1 MPPHRVDA
9 VVVGAGFAGLY
20 MLHLLRAE
28 GLSVQ
33 GIERGDGV
41 GGTWYWN
48 RYPGCRCDVESID
61 YSYQFDDP
69 LQLEW
74 QWSERYSAQPEILRY
89 AEHVAER
96 FGVYPLIR
104 FKTSVVQASYNE
116 SSQRWTVQTDQGETF
131 DTRFLMMATGCLST
145 TNTPAF
151 PGLEGFSGRRFHTG
165 QWPGNG
171 VDFTGRR
178 VGIIGTGSSA
188 IQSIPI
194 IATQAANLTVFQR
207 TANFSVPAQNRPLDQ
222 AVADRVKANYADYR
236 QRASQQQAA
245 FGPDNPR
252 HFDSVLTATP
262 EERQRRFEDHWQLG
276 GFMFLSAFGD
286 LMVKEE
292 ANAHAADFV
301 RSKIREIVKDPVVAE
316 RLSPK
321 GIIGCKRLCAD
332 TGYYETY
339 NRDNVDLVDVSQS
352 PIERFTARG
361 LVTGGKEYT
370 FDDVVF
376 ATGFDAMTGS
386 LLRMDIRGKSGL
398 SLTQK
403 WAAGPL
409 TYLGLMIEGF
419 PNLFTMTGPGSP
431 SVLANMVTGVEQH
444 AEYIR
449 DLIVF
454 MRNKNAGAVEAGID
468 SEKDWVQMVNVRSEL
483 TLYPR
488 CNSWYLGANVPGK
501 PRVFMPYIG
510 FPDYTA
516 KLGAVRASGFAGF
529 NLQPS

>member
-1 MPPHRVDA
+1 MPNQQFDA
-9 VVVGAGFAGLY
+9 IVVGAGFAGLY
-20 MLHLLRAE
+20 MLHLLRGE
-28 GLSVQ
+28 GLAVK

-61 YSYQFDDP
+61 YSYQFSDP
-69 LQLEW
+69 LQQEW
-74 QWSERYSAQPEILRY
+74 VWSERYSAQPEILAY
-89 AEHVAER
+89 SNHVADR
-96 FGVYPLIR
+96 FGLRPLIQ
-104 FKTSVVQASYNE
+104 FDTSVIKADYNE
-116 SSQRWTVQTDQGETF
+116 STQRWWVHTSQGKIY
-131 DTRFLMMATGCLST
+131 DTRFLIMATGCLST

-151 PGLEGFSGRRFHTG
+151 PGLDTFAGRTFHTG
-165 QWPGNG
+165 QWPQNG

-194 IATQAANLTVFQR
+194 IAAEAKDLTVFQR
-207 TANFSVPAQNRPLDQ
+207 TANFSVPAQNRPSDP
-222 AVADRVKANYADYR
+222 AEVARVKANYAEYR
-236 QRASQQQAA
+236 QRAAQQSAA
-245 FGPDNPR
+245 FGPDQPR
-252 HFDSVLTATP
+252 NFDSALAASP
-262 EERQRRFEDHWQLG
+262 EDRQRRFEAHWQLG
-276 GFMFLSAFGD
+276 GFMYLAAYGD
-286 LMVKEE
+286 LMLNED
-292 ANAHAADFV
+292 ANRLASDFV
-301 RSKIREIVKDPVVAE
+301 RSKIRQIVKDPATAE
-316 RLSPK
+316 LLSPK

-332 TGYYETY
+332 SGYFEAY
-339 NRDNVDLVDVSQS
+339 NRDNVQLVDISQQ
-352 PIERFTARG
+352 PIERLTKTG
-361 LVTGGKEYT
+361 LVTGGKAYT
-370 FDDVVF
+370 FDDIVF

-386 LLRMDIRGKSGL
+386 LLRMDIRGKGGR
-398 SLTQK
+398 SLNDK

-449 DLIVF
+449 DLIQWI
-454 MRNKNAGAVEAGID
+454 RKEKASAVEAAPAA
-468 SEKDWVQMVNVRSEL
+468 ENDWVAAVNVRSQL

-510 FPDYTA
+510 FPDYTN
-516 KLGAVRASGFAGF
+516 KLHGVREAQFAGF
-529 NLQPS
+529 ELQR

>member
-1 MPPHRVDA
+1 MSTQRFDA

-20 MLHLLRAE
+20 MLHLLRGE

-33 GIERGDGV
+33 GVERAAGV

-61 YSYQFDDP
+61 YSYQFS
-69 LQLEW
+69 QALEQDW
-74 QWSERYSAQPEILRY
+74 VWTERYAAQPEILAY
-89 AEHVAER
+89 AEHVAKR
-96 FGVYPLIR
+96 FDLLPLIR
-104 FKTSVVQASYNE
+104 FETSVTRAHYDE
-116 SSQRWTVQTDQGETF
+116 HAHRWTVETDRGDVF
-131 DTRFLMMATGCLST
+131 DTRFLIMGTGCLSAA
-145 TNTPAF
+145 NTPDF
-151 PGLEGFSGRRFHTG
+151 PGSRNFTGRTFHTG
-165 QWPGNG
+165 LWPQNG

-194 IATQAANLTVFQR
+194 IATEAADLTVFQR
-207 TANFSVPAQNRPLDQ
+207 TANFSVPARNRPVDP
-222 AVADRVKANYADYR
+222 ATVARVKANYADYR
-236 QRASQQQAA
+236 QRARQQPAA

-252 HFDSVLTATP
+252 NADSVLTATP
-262 EERQRRFEDHWQLG
+262 EERKRRFEEYWQLG
-276 GFMFLSAFGD
+276 GFMFLGAFGD
-286 LMVKEE
+286 LAFSEE
-292 ANAHAADFV
+292 ANAYAAEFV
-301 RSKIREIVKDPVVAE
+301 RSKIRETVKDSATAE
-316 RLSPK
+316 LLSPK

-332 TGYYETY
+332 TGYYETF
-339 NRDNVDLVDVSQS
+339 NRANVHLVDVSGQ
-352 PIERFTARG
+352 PIERFTAKG
-361 LVTGGKEYT
+361 LVTGGQEYA

-386 LLRMDIRGKSGL
+386 LLRIDIRGRGGV
-398 SLTQK
+398 SLNQK

-409 TYLGLMIEGF
+409 TYLGLMVAGF

-449 DLIVF
+449 DVIGWL
-454 MRNKNAGAVEAGID
+454 RDADAAAVEAEPHAED
-468 SEKDWVQMVNVRSEL
+468 EWVQAVNARSQM
-483 TLYPR
+483 TLFPR

-510 FPDYTA
+510 FPDYSA
-516 KLGAVRASGFAGF
+516 KLESVRAANFAGF
-529 NLQPS
+529 ALQR

>member
-1 MPPHRVDA
+1 MPSQRFDA

-20 MLHLLRAE
+20 MLHLLRGA
-28 GLSVQ
+28 GLSVK
-33 GIERGDGV
+33 GIERAGGV

-61 YSYQFDDP
+61 YSYQFSDP
-69 LQLEW
+69 LQQDW
-74 QWSERYSAQPEILRY
+74 VWSERYSAQGEILAY
-89 AEHVAER
+89 AEHVATR
-96 FGVYPLIR
+96 FELRPLIQ
-104 FKTSVVQASYNE
+104 FQTSVTRARYDE
-116 SSQRWTVQTDQGETF
+116 HTHRWTVETDKGDVF
-131 DTRFLMMATGCLST
+131 DTRFLIMGTGCLSAA
-145 TNTPAF
+145 NTPAF
-151 PGLEGFSGRRFHTG
+151 PGLTDFEGRTFHTG
-165 QWPGNG
+165 LWPQHG

-194 IATQAANLTVFQR
+194 IAAEAADLTVFQR
-207 TANFSVPAQNRPLDQ
+207 TANFSVPARNRPSDPR
-222 AVADRVKANYADYR
+222 AVERVKSNYPDYR
-236 QRASQQQAA
+236 RRARQQPAA

-252 HFDSVLTATP
+252 SADSVLTATP
-262 EERQRRFEDHWQLG
+262 EERKRRFEEYWQLG
-276 GFMFLSAFGD
+276 GFMFLGAFGD
-286 LMVKEE
+286 LMLNEE

-301 RSKIREIVKDPVVAE
+301 RSKIREIVKDPATAE
-316 RLSPK
+316 LLSPK

-332 TGYYETY
+332 TNYYETY
-339 NRDNVDLVDVSQS
+339 NRANIHLVDVSRH

-361 LVTGGKEYT
+361 LVTGGVEYT

-386 LLRMDIRGKSGL
+386 LLRMDIRGKNGV
-398 SLTQK
+398 SLNEK

-409 TYLGLMIEGF
+409 TYLGLMIAGF

-449 DLIVF
+449 DLIVWA
-454 MRNKNAGAVEAGID
+454 RNEDAAAVAAGVEAE
-468 SEKDWVQMVNVRSEL
+468 SDWVQAVNVRSQL

-510 FPDYTA
+510 FPDYTT
-516 KLGAVRASGFAGF
+516 KLEDVRAEHFAGF
-529 NLQPS
+529 ELQR